1 MAKLPTAA
9 DFPVE
14 LSPILH
20 EPSTG
25 KPVNIIL
32 FLAGLGDSSAN
43 FSSFARALNLPDTIA
58 VTLQGPYPLPFPF
71 GPGNQWSDDVQVD
84 TFTGTFDADS
94 PLGRSTAQITEAV
107 QKLIADHGFAA
118 SQILLFGN
126 RQGGSVALAV
136 ALALQKVSLGGVVS
150 VGGSLPSSAALAP
163 SLKNK
168 TPLLLLGG
176 RKGTLAKDDGS
187 PVKRIKAAFEF
198 VESHQWKRADDGLP
212 RNREEALPMMQFLA
226 RRLKSRRGVP
236 EEAVEI

>member
-9 DFPVE
+9 DFPEE

-20 EPSTG
+20 EPSIG
-25 KPVNIIL
+25 EPVNIIL

-58 VTLQGPYPLPFPF
+58 LTLQGPYPLPFPF
-71 GPGNQWSDDVQVD
+71 GPGNQWSEDVQVD
-84 TFTGTFDADS
+84 TSTGTFDADS
-94 PLGRSTAQITEAV
+94 PLNKSTAQIVEVV
-107 QKLIADHGFAA
+107 QKLIGKHGFDA
-118 SQILLFGN
+118 SHILIFGN
-126 RQGGSVALAV
+126 GQGGSVALAV

-150 VGGSLPSSAALAP
+150 VGGSLSLSAALP
-163 SLKNK
+163 SATKNG

-176 RKGTLAKDDGS
+176 RNGALWKDDGS
-187 PVKRIKAAFEF
+187 PVKRIKSAFEF
-198 VESHQWKRADDGLP
+198 VESHQWKRAEDGLP

-236 EEAVEI
+236 EGAVEV